1 MSVKI
6 NMKKSLFLFLLF
18 ALQTIA
24 VFSQKLQVESFK
36 IAESDISAQTQPRK
50 DLNDRNCALVKVQF
64 VGAISEVEGNVVKP
78 LVNHGNETWVYMPQG
93 SRQLKLLTQSYLP
106 VMVTFADY
114 GVEKLESNRTYV
126 LILVK
131 PSGQNEPVDAGG
143 NFYAISVQ
151 PKDAKV
157 TVDGVLQE
165 SSSDGEYSAMLPYGT
180 HTYKVEA
187 GGYISK
193 SGSFSVSSGEMA
205 PINVSL
211 VSALATV
218 SVTCPTPAV
227 SLYVDKK
234 SVGNAPWS
242 GSLREGMHLVEAK
255 KNGYRSQRKT
265 IQLSQQQKLDVAFGE
280 LIAIQGNLS
289 VNYKPFGADV
299 YVDGKKLG
307 QSPRVFNGL
316 LVGNHQVEVRK
327 DGYATNK
334 KSVMISEGQT
344 ASISGTLSSNTASS
358 SNGYASSSSVSSGS
372 NVISI
377 PVRNGITIEMVKVEA
392 GTFMMGATSEMQNP
406 YDDEKPVHQ
415 VTLTNDYYMG
425 KYEVTQALWQA
436 VTGKNPS
443 KFKGDNLPVER
454 VSWNDCQVFIR
465 NLNNMTGRKFRLP
478 TEAEWEYAARG
489 GKKSRGYQYSGS
501 SNISDVAWFDDING
515 NKKHPV
521 GTKQANE
528 LGLYDMSGNVW
539 EWCQDRYGS
548 YSSLFQKNPTGAIM
562 GVYRVFRGGRWG
574 ANERIGRTSC
584 RSYCTPDFC
593 YFNLGLRLA
602 LSE

>member
-1 MSVKI
+1 M
-6 NMKKSLFLFLLF
+6 NKSLLLFLYFVLHAF
-18 ALQTIA
+18 NICAQELT
-24 VFSQKLQVESFK
+24 VKSFK
-36 IAESDISAQTQPRK
+36 LAENDISAQTQPRK
-50 DLNDRNCALVKVQF
+50 DLNDRNCALVKILY
-64 VGAISEVEGNVVKP
+64 VGEIVDVEGNVVKP
-78 LVNHGNETWVYMPQG
+78 IVKRSNEFWIYMPQN
-93 SRQLKLLTQSYLP
+93 SRQIKIVARNYIP
-106 VMVTFADY
+106 MMITFKDY
-114 GVEKLESNRTYV
+114 GIEKLESNKTYV

-131 PSGQNEPVDAGG
+131 PSAQNEPVDAGG

-151 PKDAKV
+151 PRNAVV
-157 TVDGVLQE
+157 TIDGIQQNV
-165 SSSDGEYSAMLPYGT
+165 SSDGEYSAMLPYGT

-193 SGSFSVSSGEMA
+193 SGSFSVSSGDMP
-205 PINVSL
+205 PISVSL

-255 KNGYRSQRKT
+255 KNGYRSQQKT

-280 LIAIQGNLS
+280 LVAILGNLS

-415 VTLTNDYYMG
+415 VALTNDYYMS

-501 SNISDVAWFDDING
+501 SNISDVAWFDDINR

-539 EWCQDRYGS
+539 EWCLDRYGS
-548 YSSLFQKNPTGAIM
+548 YSSSFQKNPTGAIM
-562 GVYRVFRGGRWG
+562 GEYRVFRGGRWG

-584 RSYCTPDFC
+584 RSYCTPDFS
-593 YFNLGLRLA
+593 YFNLGLRLV

>member
-1 MSVKI
+1 ME
-6 NMKKSLFLFLLF
+6 MKRYLLLLLTLISCISFGF
-18 ALQTIA
+18 A
-24 VFSQKLQVESFK
+24 QKLQVESFMLV
-36 IAESDISAQTQPRK
+36 ENDLSAQTQSRK
-50 DLNDRNCALVKVQF
+50 DLNDKNCALVKVQF
-64 VGAISEVEGNVVKP
+64 VGEIANVEGNVVLP
-78 LVNHGNETWVYMPQG
+78 LVKRGNETWVYMPQG

-106 VMVTFADY
+106 ITITFSDY
-114 GVEKLESNRTYV
+114 GIEKLESNRTYV
-126 LILVK
+126 LPLIK
-131 PSGQNEPVDAGG
+131 PNGYSEPVDAGG

-151 PKDAKV
+151 PRNAVV
-157 TVDGVLQE
+157 TIDGIQQNV
-165 SSSDGEYSAMLPYGT
+165 SSDGEYSAMLPYGI

-193 SGSFSVSSGEMA
+193 SGSFSVSSGDMT
-205 PINVSL
+205 PISVSL
-211 VSALATV
+211 VSALPTI

-227 SLYVDKK
+227 SLYVDKM

-548 YSSLFQKNPTGAIM
+548 YSSKKKKNPTGAIM

-584 RSYCTPDFC
+584 RSYCTPDFS